1 MNTETKV
8 LPADDIRSTI
18 SSIYEFLAE
27 EGYRPEIQD
36 SGNLAFKAEGRRYVI
51 ILDDEDVNFIRFC
64 AMNLTSHFELTW
76 GQAVEYS
83 NKVNSKFKIAKASCI
98 ERDGVIRVSVDS
110 EHCYSK
116 VEHFIDQLDRLLG
129 AIRNAVDYFYELISE
144 AKQECDVVSTSSQC
158 DSLH

>member
-8 LPADDIRSTI
+8 LLADGVQSTL
-18 SSIYEFLAE
+18 SNIYEFLAE

-64 AMNLTSHFELTW
+64 AMNITSHFELTW
-76 GQAVEYS
+76 GQAVEYC
-83 NKVNSKFKIAKASCI
+83 NKVNSKFKIVKASCI
-98 ERDGVIRVSVDS
+98 ERDGVIKVSVDS

-116 VEHFIDQLDRLLG
+116 VEHFTDQLDRLLW
-129 AIRNAVDYFYELISE
+129 AIRSAVDYFYDVISE
-144 AKQECDVVSTSSQC
+144 AKKECDVVSENSHC
-158 DSLH
+158 DALH